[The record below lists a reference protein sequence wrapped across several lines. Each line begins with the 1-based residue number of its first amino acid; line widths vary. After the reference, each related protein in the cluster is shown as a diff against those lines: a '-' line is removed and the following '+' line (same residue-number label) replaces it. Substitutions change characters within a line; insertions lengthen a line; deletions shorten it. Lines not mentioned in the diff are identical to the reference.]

1 MSYKKVQVYTLT
13 AALGIVKSA
22 VKKVTGSSSSNMDT
36 IVFNS
41 LNRAISKKKSTNKGD
56 K

>member
-22 VKKVTGSSSSNMDT
+22 VKHVTGSSSSNVDS
-36 IVFNS
+36 IVYNS
-41 LNRAISKKKSTNKGD
+41 LNRAISKKKQVNKGV

>member
-1 MSYKKVQVYTLT
+1 MSYKKVQVYTVT

-22 VKKVTGSSSSNMDT
+22 VNKVTGTSTKNVDS

-41 LNRAISKKKSTNKGD
+41 LNRAISKKKGVK
-56 K
+56 